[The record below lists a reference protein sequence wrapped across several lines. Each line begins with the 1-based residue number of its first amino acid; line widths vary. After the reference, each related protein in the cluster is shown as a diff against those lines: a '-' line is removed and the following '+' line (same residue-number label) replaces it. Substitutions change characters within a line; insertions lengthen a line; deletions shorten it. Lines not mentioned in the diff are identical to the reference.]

1 MVRIFRGFA
10 ILIALTLV
18 AIPSFAGSIY
28 SPPRGDPLR
37 KELLDTIRPRVEADL
52 GRRVLFVVDF
62 INVDGNWAFLAVTP
76 VNRDG
81 SKIDIYSTRYAKDAD
96 FMDGLANYSVL
107 KYANGRWN
115 EIEWVVGP
123 TDVAYEPWP
132 EKYGFSRE
140 LIQSR

>member
-1 MVRIFRGFA
+1 MIQILRGFA
-10 ILIALTLV
+10 VFFALSLV

-52 GRRVLFVVDF
+52 GRQVLFVVSF
-62 INVDGNWAFLAVTP
+62 INVEGNWAFLAVTP

-81 SKIDIYSTRYAKDAD
+81 SKIDVSTTHYAKDAD
-96 FMDGLANYSVL
+96 FMDGLTNYAAL

-115 EIEWVVGP
+115 EIDWVVGP

-132 EKYGFSRE
+132 QKYGFSRA
-140 LIQSR
+140 LIEAP